1 MKTIEKPEQT
11 KASKVKPIAGPKHDE
26 DLRRNPGIGQS
37 PGTFAT
43 GEDLEEL
50 EGDSTFEGDVEND
63 TGLGDGVGPEP
74 KRQH

>member
-1 MKTIEKPEQT
+1 MPQPKTATPT
-11 KASKVKPIAGPKHDE
+11 GKAVKPIAGPKHDE

-43 GEDLEEL
+43 GEDLEEI

-63 TGLGDGVGPEP
+63 SGLGDGIGQEP
-74 KRQH
+74 KRRH

>member
-1 MKTIEKPEQT
+1 MSDQKTKEGTP
-11 KASKVKPIAGPKHDE
+11 KVKPIAGPKHDE

-43 GEDLEEL
+43 GEDLEEI
-50 EGDSTFEGDVEND
+50 EGESTFEGDVEND